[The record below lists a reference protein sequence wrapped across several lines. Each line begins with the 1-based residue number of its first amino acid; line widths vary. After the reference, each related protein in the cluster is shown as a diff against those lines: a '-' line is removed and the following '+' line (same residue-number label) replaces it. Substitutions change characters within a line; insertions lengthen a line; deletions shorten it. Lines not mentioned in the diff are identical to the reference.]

1 MVSESITPTPHRVH
15 AALIRP
21 VLFAGVEYAVAITE
35 GTLVVALLVGVGLHL
50 ATIALAVGVLTV
62 GHPVLVRLTA
72 RDPQLTQIYLRSLR
86 YADYYSPAASLRSA
100 HGTVAPSIPRL
111 R

>member
-1 MVSESITPTPHRVH
+1 MEHDTTVITHPIH

-50 ATIALAVGVLTV
+50 ATMALATAILAVV
-62 GHPVLVRLTA
+62 HPVLVRLTA
-72 RDPQLTQIYLRSLR
+72 RDPHATQVYLRSLR
-86 YADYYSPAASLRSA
+86 YADYYTPSAPLRSA
-100 HGTVAPSIPRL
+100 HRPVSPSVPSL